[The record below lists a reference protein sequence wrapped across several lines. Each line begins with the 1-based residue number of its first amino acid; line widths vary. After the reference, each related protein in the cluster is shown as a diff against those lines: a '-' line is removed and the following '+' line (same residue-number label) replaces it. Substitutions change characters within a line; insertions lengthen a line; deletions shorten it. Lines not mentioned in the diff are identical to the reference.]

1 MTEAAQ
7 GPTPAEQPILLFDGV
22 CNLCSGVTRFVIRH
36 DPPPGKFRFATLQSE
51 RGQEILRDHGLPG
64 DVLDTFVM
72 IEGKRAHV
80 RSTAGLR
87 VLRGLGFPWSI
98 FHVLILVPRPLRD
111 AVYDWIAR
119 RRYRWFGRKDA
130 CMVPTPEIL
139 SRFLA

>member
-1 MTEAAQ
+1 MTQPAQ

-36 DPPPGKFRFATLQSE
+36 DPPPGKFRFVTLQSE

-64 DVLDTFVM
+64 DALDTFVM

-87 VLRGLGFPWSI
+87 VLRGGGFADGATWFDASTRFGERPDRRLGMNGLRLARS
-98 FHVLILVPRPLRD
+98 VP
-111 AVYDWIAR
+111 
-119 RRYRWFGRKDA
+119 
-130 CMVPTPEIL
+130 E
-139 SRFLA
+139 